1 MTTINAIAETKEHQE
16 LKVPE
21 SDLKQWQSKRKSE
34 CANQNPAAS
43 SSQWQIPEVI
53 PKVDTELTF
62 FSTSSFS
69 LCDDHAKCFLLVLI
83 SLVE

>member
-21 SDLKQWQSKRKSE
+21 SDLKQWQSKRRSE

-53 PKVDTELTF
+53 PKVDTEVTC

-69 LCDDHAKCFLLVLI
+69 
-83 SLVE
+83 